1 MNIIKV
7 ASKQD
12 KKAFIELPLE
22 IYKNE
27 KNWIRPLD
35 KDIDSVFNKNK
46 NKAFRKGDVIRWVL
60 EDKGRAIGRVAAF
73 YLDKKVDKG
82 GLKVGG
88 CGFFE
93 CIDNQDAANLLF
105 DKAKSWLTERGYNSM
120 DGPINFGERDKWWGC
135 LYKGFEIDPNYQ
147 QNYGKDYYPK
157 LFENYGFQIL
167 FKQLTFFKKI
177 KTPLSEKLKYKAHR
191 ALKNPDYNFRMLE
204 IKKIDKYILDF
215 MKIYN
220 EAWAKYPGVSAL
232 KLAQANSIFKQLKP
246 IMDEKILWFAY
257 EKAEPIGFFIC
268 IPEMNQIFKYVNG
281 KLDFF
286 GKIKTF
292 YHLKIKKSCK
302 KIIGLVFGIV
312 PKHQGKGVDG
322 ALIMASSNTIQKE
335 LSYTDME
342 LNWIPD
348 FNTAMIK
355 VAMQVQATNEIKP
368 AKVHHTYRYNFDRS
382 IPVERIVKK

>member
-1 MNIIKV
+1 MNIIEV
-7 ASKQD
+7 NSKKD
-12 KKAFIELPLE
+12 KKDFIKIACS

-35 KDIDSVFNKNK
+35 KDIDSVFDPKK
-46 NKAFRKGDVIRWVL
+46 NKAFRKGDVKRWVL
-60 EDKGRAIGRVAAF
+60 KDNDKVIGRIAAF
-73 YLDKKVDKG
+73 YSKKIDNEK
-82 GLKVGG
+82 LKVGG

-93 CIDNQDAANLLF
+93 CIDNQKASTKLF
-105 DKAKSWLTERGYNSM
+105 DTAKNWLEEKGYSSM

-135 LYKGFEIDPNYQ
+135 LVEGFDIDPNYQ
-147 QNYGKDYYPK
+147 QNYGKDYYQV
-157 LFENYGFQIL
+157 LFENYGFKIL
-167 FKQLTFFKKI
+167 FKQFTFFKKI
-177 KTPLSEKLKYKAHR
+177 KTPLSEKLKYKAER
-191 ALKNPDYNFRMLE
+191 ALKNKDYSFRMLE
-204 IKKIDKYILDF
+204 KKNIDNYILDF

-232 KLAQANSIFKQLKP
+232 KLAQARSIFNQLKP
-246 IMDEKILWFAY
+246 ILDEKILWFAY
-257 EKAEPIGFFIC
+257 EKDEPIGFFIC

-281 KLDFF
+281 KLDLI
-286 GKIKTF
+286 GKIKTY

-312 PKHQGKGVDG
+312 PRHQGKGVDG

-335 LSYTDME
+335 LAYTDME

-348 FNTAMIK
+348 FNKAMIK
-355 VAMQVQATNEIKP
+355 VATQVQATDEVKP

-382 IPVERIVKK
+382 IPVERIIKK